1 MPGGDGT
8 GPWWSSGNWTCR
20 GRRGMGFGMGAG
32 RGMGRR
38 FVTQAPSKENELKML
53 EDYLK
58 GLEAELDEVK
68 KRIAELKGK

>member
-1 MPGGDGT
+1 
-8 GPWWSSGNWTCR
+8 
-20 GRRGMGFGMGAG
+20 MGFGRGAG

-38 FVTQAPSKENELKML
+38 FVMQTPNKENELKML

-68 KRIAELKGK
+68 KRIVELKGK